1 LSKCAAEAIG
11 TVVIVF
17 AGCGAIMASERFP
30 GSVPGVIV
38 PIVFGLAV
46 VAMVYA
52 VGHISGAHFNP
63 AVTLAFAFGDRFP
76 KARAGW
82 YCLAQCIGAIAA
94 SALTHALFPPGHTYG
109 ATVAHVDVMRALG
122 WEVMLTFILMFVIM
136 GVATDAHA
144 IGTMAGA
151 AVGATVMLLALVGGP
166 ASGASMNPARSLGP
180 ALFEGRIG
188 ELWIYIVGP
197 IIGAQLAAI
206 TYNVIRCKDTRPPS
220 TD

>member
-1 LSKCAAEAIG
+1 VSKCAAEAIG
-11 TVVIVF
+11 TAVIVF
-17 AGCGAIMASERFP
+17 AGGGAMMAGKRFP
-30 GSVPGVIV
+30 GSVPGAIV
-38 PIVFGLAV
+38 PIVFGLA
-46 VAMVYA
+46 
-52 VGHISGAHFNP
+52 
-63 AVTLAFAFGDRFP
+63 AVTLAFAVGDRFP

-122 WEVMLTFILMFVIM
+122 WEVTLTFILMFVIM

-151 AVGATVMLLALVGGP
+151 AVGATVMLLAWVGSP

-180 ALFEGRIG
+180 ALFEGRIDV
-188 ELWIYIVGP
+188 LWLYIVGP
-197 IIGAQLAAI
+197 IIMGAQLAALA
-206 TYNVIRCKDTRPPS
+206 YNAIRCKDTRPPS
-220 TD
+220 PD